1 MKKPE
6 KSEVSERFLKGDSQ
20 ILVATS
26 LIEVGLNHPDA
37 TVMVVLNAN
46 RFGIASL
53 HQIRGRV
60 GRSDLQSYCYLVGEA
75 TMPEAEERLNALV
88 SSNDGFWLAEKDLE
102 IRGEGELFGRFQ
114 SGSSDLYLANLKEH
128 KDLLEIAKRVG
139 AQAGKN
145 PVMQYEVSTLYK
157 DKKILS

>member
-1 MKKPE
+1 
-6 KSEVSERFLKGDSQ
+6 
-20 ILVATS
+20 
-26 LIEVGLNHPDA
+26 
-37 TVMVVLNAN
+37 
-46 RFGIASL
+46 
-53 HQIRGRV
+53 
-60 GRSDLQSYCYLVGEA
+60 
-75 TMPEAEERLNALV
+75 MPEAEERLNALV